1 MCYAKYSIA
10 VTLNSPV
17 LQFMVTRKI
26 VSGLFMYE
34 FPKLYDSVIQPEQT
48 DKDLTDSCK
57 IGI

>member
-1 MCYAKYSIA
+1 MCYAKYNIV
-10 VTLNSPV
+10 VTLNSP
-17 LQFMVTRKI
+17 LLHFMVTRKI
-26 VSGLFMYE
+26 VSDLFMYE